1 MAVEAWPVLGVA
13 VGGGVLVLD
22 ELWEEGQFGVS
33 DGGVVAGV
41 VGAVVG
47 RRSSLVLE
55 MLLAERLDG
64 RGASRLAVEVGAPRR
79 EADKDVTGEAVR
91 MDRDRERLYSLMGLR
106 NMPPAASAMP
116 AAVDIDA
123 EDTAVSGSQRR
134 FSMYIGFGLYL
145 HDIVKQSPMKV
156 LRGLTA

>member
-64 RGASRLAVEVGAPRR
+64 RGASRLAVEVGAP
-79 EADKDVTGEAVR
+79 
-91 MDRDRERLYSLMGLR
+91 
-106 NMPPAASAMP
+106 
-116 AAVDIDA
+116 
-123 EDTAVSGSQRR
+123 
-134 FSMYIGFGLYL
+134 
-145 HDIVKQSPMKV
+145 
-156 LRGLTA
+156 

>member
-1 MAVEAWPVLGVA
+1 
-13 VGGGVLVLD
+13 
-22 ELWEEGQFGVS
+22 
-33 DGGVVAGV
+33 
-41 VGAVVG
+41 
-47 RRSSLVLE
+47 
-55 MLLAERLDG
+55 
-64 RGASRLAVEVGAPRR
+64 
-79 EADKDVTGEAVR
+79 

-134 FSMYIGFGLYL
+134 LSMYIGFGLYL